1 MFIRQYF
8 KQENGRRTAYWAL
21 VESHRTATGPR
32 QRVVAWLGKLDE
44 AGRPGVKQAAEAS
57 RRSTRSTAAQNNTQ
71 PLNTQKRFEFDDDI
85 AVAEPRW
92 VEVHAGGVRVE
103 NLRQFGGPWLAL
115 HLIQTLQLDSFLE
128 KVIPEGREHVPWDV
142 SSLILIISRLLE
154 PSSELF
160 IAEQWYLLRRHRRL
174 PAGTKRLFARSA
186 QPLQTGVYRARGVPL
201 RDAARLRGFRRKY
214 SRCEDSREH
223 RRNHGTPL
231 REERSHLGHGSRYGQ

>member
-44 AGRPGVKQAAEAS
+44 AGRLGVKQAAEES
-57 RRSTRSTAAQNNTQ
+57 RRSTPSTAAHCNTQ

-92 VEVHAGGVRVE
+92 VEVNAGGVRVE

-115 HLIQTLQLDSFLE
+115 HLMAKVVFPLVLQ
-128 KVIPEGREHVPWDV
+128 IPEKTPVRLIFMQREL
-142 SSLILIISRLLE
+142 SEILLSQRNM
-154 PSSELF
+154 
-160 IAEQWYLLRRHRRL
+160 L
-174 PAGTKRLFARSA
+174 PAMPVF
-186 QPLQTGVYRARGVPL
+186 VE
-201 RDAARLRGFRRKY
+201 RDG
-214 SRCEDSREH
+214 RCCRFH
-223 RRNHGTPL
+223 R
-231 REERSHLGHGSRYGQ
+231 

>member
-44 AGRPGVKQAAEAS
+44 AGRLGVKQAAEES
-57 RRSTRSTAAQNNTQ
+57 RRSTPSTAAHCNTQ

-92 VEVHAGGVRVE
+92 VEVNAGGVRVE

-115 HLIQTLQLDSFLE
+115 Q
-128 KVIPEGREHVPWDV
+128 R
-142 SSLILIISRLLE
+142 IL
-154 PSSELF
+154 
-160 IAEQWYLLRRHRRL
+160 
-174 PAGTKRLFARSA
+174 
-186 QPLQTGVYRARGVPL
+186 
-201 RDAARLRGFRRKY
+201 
-214 SRCEDSREH
+214 
-223 RRNHGTPL
+223 
-231 REERSHLGHGSRYGQ
+231 